1 MSVLRLAF
9 RRETVAP
16 VLALVF
22 ATMMCGFLV
31 ALRISWTGQVRYK
44 FLLWNLFLAWIPL
57 VFAFIAAHAWHR
69 SQSAKNW
76 QATLSGLGWILFF
89 PNSSYILTDI
99 IHLVGPLH
107 RHFWVDLVL
116 ILTCAFTGLMVGF
129 VSLFLMHSLVRR
141 TVGGFLAWVFIAGA
155 AILSGAGVYVGRFLR
170 FNSWDV
176 FVKPV
181 TVLESVASW
190 VSNPQA
196 HPSAYFPLLF
206 AAFLFLSYVMFY
218 ALTHLQHLAPQL
230 APQPA
235 ASAVRSTPADYASA
249 V

>member
-22 ATMMCGFLV
+22 ATAMCGFLV

-57 VFAFIAAHAWHR
+57 VFAFLATHAWHR

-76 QATLSGLGWILFF
+76 QATLAGLGWILFF

-99 IHLVGPLH
+99 IHLVGPLY

-141 TVGGFLAWVFIAGA
+141 TAGPFLAWVFIAGA

-181 TVLESVASW
+181 SVLESVTSW

-206 AAFLFLSYVMFY
+206 AAFVFLSYVMLY

-235 ASAVRSTPADYASA
+235 NATAIPRPAAT